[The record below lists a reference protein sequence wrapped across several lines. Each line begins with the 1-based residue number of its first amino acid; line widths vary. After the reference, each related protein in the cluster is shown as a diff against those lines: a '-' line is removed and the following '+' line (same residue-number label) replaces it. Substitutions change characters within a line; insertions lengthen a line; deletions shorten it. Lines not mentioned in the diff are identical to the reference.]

1 MGLNVIGNFES
12 ALILLIDERIDVL
25 YHNKVFRNHQNEM
38 VIDVKQKLSK
48 TLSGISEIEV
58 KEISESIQIS
68 ILNYQHLLFQDIYK
82 QGFLDGIILREKIPG
97 GSINDEALFKGQ
109 LTMDVYKIVKS
120 LEDEEATRNLGK

>member
-12 ALILLIDERIDVL
+12 ALILDERIDVL
-25 YHNKVFRNHQNEM
+25 YHNKGFRNHQNEM
-38 VIDVKQKLSK
+38 VKDIKQKLSK

-82 QGFLDGIILREKIPG
+82 QGFLDGIVLREKISG
-97 GSINDEALFKGQ
+97 GSINDESTF
-109 LTMDVYKIVKS
+109 
-120 LEDEEATRNLGK
+120 

>member
-38 VIDVKQKLSK
+38 VKYVKQKLSK

-82 QGFLDGIILREKIPG
+82 QGFLDGIVLREKISG
-97 GSINDEALFKGQ
+97 GSINDESTF
-109 LTMDVYKIVKS
+109 
-120 LEDEEATRNLGK
+120 